1 MYGGIRMDEKKL
13 EAQVLKALDLAA
25 ADIHFPVL
33 DNLNADYLAHRLTL
47 HSDGSQWAIVF
58 NSITFS
64 NGSGLSAEVN
74 PIGNCVKM
82 NTWMSYVGQ
91 HDGEIN
97 NAQQSLELAAHPLDP
112 SSALEEWLSQAAA
125 NPSAANSPESMGKLV
140 TGFQK
145 ENPRFSVA
153 NFMAEMQKGNQMMR
167 ALSDSY
173 HNNIASQGVSENDK
187 YITTSDFEYPETDG
201 KLDFDN
207 PPLPTAIMIRGHR
220 VPVAQLAVREDIEL
234 HPAPEFWISV
244 ASLEQYRDELF
255 ATDAEIAKF
264 FPDGLP
270 PAILMLEEWNHPDV
284 TGDEKPSDSETFK
297 MLANVI
303 ATCDVTC
310 YKPSE
315 KPNTQWQNWL
325 PK

>member
-1 MYGGIRMDEKKL
+1 MNEKEL
-13 EAQVLKALDLAA
+13 CAQVLKALDLAA

-33 DNLNADYLAHRLTL
+33 GNLNVDYLAHRLSV

-64 NGSGLSAEVN
+64 SGSGLSAEVN

-82 NTWMSYVGQ
+82 NTWMNYVNE
-91 HDGEIN
+91 HKGELN
-97 NAQQSLELAAHPLDP
+97 KVQQSLELAAHPLDP
-112 SSALEEWLSQAAA
+112 SSALEEWLSQTAL
-125 NPSAANSPESMGKLV
+125 NPSAASTPESMDKLV

-145 ENPRFSVA
+145 ENPEFSIA
-153 NFMAEMQKGNQMMR
+153 NFMIEMQKGNKTMR
-167 ALSDSY
+167 VLSGSY
-173 HNNIASQGVSENDK
+173 QAEVASQGVSENDK
-187 YITTSDFEYPETDG
+187 YITTSDFEYPERIG

-207 PPLPTAIMIRGHR
+207 LPSPTAILIRGHR
-220 VPVAQLAVREDIEL
+220 VPIAQLEVSQDIEL
-234 HPAPEFWISV
+234 HPEPEFWISV
-244 ASLEQYRDELF
+244 ASLEQYRNELF

-270 PAILMLEEWNHPDV
+270 PAILILEEWNHPDV
-284 TGDEKPSDSETFK
+284 SGDEKPSDCETFK

-303 ATCDVTC
+303 ATCDVSR

-315 KPNTQWQNWL
+315 KPNTQWRKWL